1 MSNPQRLKKVF
12 FALLMCDA
20 WKGGRELSGGENL
33 FKYAEAKAREALS
46 LDQGGKRS
54 AAMGKYIEAADVLV
68 KLLRITKNPQL
79 RRIALERADQY
90 VARAKALRGGRLP
103 AGPVPDI
110 EGVEPGEEEH
120 ELQSDIESMVI
131 REKPDVHWEDVA
143 DLERAKQ
150 ALRESIILPILRPDL
165 FTGAREPWK
174 GVLLFGPPGCGK
186 TLVAKAV
193 ANEAGATFFNADAA
207 SLVSKWLGESE
218 RLVKQLFI
226 AARESQ
232 PAIIFIDEVDAL
244 TAERGQDQVGGERRL
259 KTQLL
264 IEMDGMK
271 TKKTDRIVVLGA
283 TNRPW
288 DLDAGFRR
296 RFERRVHV
304 PVPTYEARVRLF
316 EIHTRGIEL
325 APDVEFKKLAETT
338 EGFAGSDIALICREA
353 SLAPIRELD
362 ASGAIRNKEVK
373 ARSVMQQDFLESLK
387 HIKSIISPEELRRF
401 NEWEATF
408 GA

>member
-1 MSNPQRLKKVF
+1 
-12 FALLMCDA
+12 
-20 WKGGRELSGGENL
+20 
-33 FKYAEAKAREALS
+33 
-46 LDQGGKRS
+46 
-54 AAMGKYIEAADVLV
+54 
-68 KLLRITKNPQL
+68 
-79 RRIALERADQY
+79 
-90 VARAKALRGGRLP
+90 
-103 AGPVPDI
+103 
-110 EGVEPGEEEH
+110 
-120 ELQSDIESMVI
+120 
-131 REKPDVHWEDVA
+131 
-143 DLERAKQ
+143 
-150 ALRESIILPILRPDL
+150 
-165 FTGAREPWK
+165 
-174 GVLLFGPPGCGK
+174 VLLFGPPGCGK

-271 TKKTDRIVVLGA
+271 SKKTDRIVVLGA

-304 PVPTYEARVRLF
+304 PVPTHEARVKVF

-325 APDVEFKKLAETT
+325 APDVEFKKLAEMT
-338 EGFAGSDIALICREA
+338 EGYAGSDIALICREA

-362 ASGAIRNKEVK
+362 ASGAIHNKEVK
-373 ARSVMQQDFLESLK
+373 ARFVMLRDFLESVK
-387 HIKSIISPEELRRF
+387 HIKSVISPDELRRF